1 MSNDPRRERTESSRS
16 DDSKQP
22 QPSHIP
28 GANKGE
34 EQALKSREPGRDL
47 NRKNYQSARDST
59 GINADKRQPISPD
72 MPNIP
77 PA

>member
-1 MSNDPRRERTESSRS
+1 MSNNPRLERTETDRS
-16 DDSKQP
+16 DSSDQP

-28 GANKGE
+28 GTNKGE
-34 EQALKSREPGRDL
+34 EQALTTKEPGREAG
-47 NRKNYQSARDST
+47 RKNYQDARDST
-59 GINADKRQPISPD
+59 GINSDKRQPIDPS

>member
-1 MSNDPRRERTESSRS
+1 MSNNPRLERTEFSRS
-16 DDSKQP
+16 DRSNQP

-28 GANKGE
+28 GTNKGE
-34 EQALKSREPGRDL
+34 EQALTSKEAGREAG
-47 NRKNYQSARDST
+47 RKNYQDARDST
-59 GINADKRQPISPD
+59 GINSAARQPIHPA